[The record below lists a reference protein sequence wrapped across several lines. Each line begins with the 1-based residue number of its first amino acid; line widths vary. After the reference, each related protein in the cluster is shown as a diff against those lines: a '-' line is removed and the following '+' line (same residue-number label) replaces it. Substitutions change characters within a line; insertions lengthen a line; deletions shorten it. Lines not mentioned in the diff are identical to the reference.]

1 MREIVKGL
9 RRALIHLSTE
19 GELIWGDSMPE
30 WYPFVRSIHDA
41 NAGTPPP
48 TVLPW
53 ELVDQPWG
61 TNGRLLQAAR
71 YLGVPVADLAE
82 QASWWVDMALLAER
96 AEREA
101 KEALERGP
109 QPIAGLPGMDG

>member
-1 MREIVKGL
+1 MKGL
-9 RRALIHLSTE
+9 RRALIHLTTE
-19 GELIWGDSMPE
+19 QELIDGDEMPE
-30 WYPFVRSIHDA
+30 WYPLIRNIHDA
-41 NAGTPPP
+41 NAATPLP

-53 ELVDQPWG
+53 VLVAEPWG

-82 QASWWVDMALLAER
+82 QASWWVDMALLAEQ

-101 KEALERGP
+101 KEALERGS
-109 QPIAGLPGMDG
+109 QPIAGLTAG

>member
-1 MREIVKGL
+1 MRAIVNGIF
-9 RRALIHLSTE
+9 RALIHITNDGGLFE
-19 GELIWGDSMPE
+19 WDELPE
-30 WYPFVRSIHDA
+30 WYPLIRNVHDA
-41 NAGTPPP
+41 NAATPLP

-53 ELVDQPWG
+53 ALVAEPWG

-82 QASWWVDMALLAER
+82 QASWWVDMALLAEQ

-101 KEALERGP
+101 KEALERGS
-109 QPIAGLPGMDG
+109 QPIAGLAGASG